1 MSISLLLDAMYE
13 ELDELLLS
21 FRYEEAKQRLLEYAT
36 GDHSL
41 TVLLGVMV
49 ITCPWKD
56 QLKEARH
63 EVFVRILQEA
73 HKQDGDEKV
82 GEVTRFLLGSSNR
95 KQPPITEL

>member
-1 MSISLLLDAMYE
+1 MSTSFLLESAYI

-21 FRYEEAKQRLLEYAT
+21 FRYEEAKQRLLAYAT
-36 GDHSL
+36 GDHPL

-49 ITCPWKD
+49 ITNPWRD

-73 HKQDGDEKV
+73 HEQGGDDKV
-82 GEVTRFLLGSSNR
+82 GDNTVLMGSSNR
-95 KQPPITEL
+95 KQHPLTEL